1 MRVLG
6 VAGPSWTWGG
16 LFPSRGLTGHLQMT
30 RTGQT
35 VPARL
40 RGDLSAPGS
49 AARGRGPFINR
60 EVVRP
65 TVRDMALQSEPFGF
79 QAL

>member
-16 LFPSRGLTGHLQMT
+16 LFPSRGLTGHLQM
-30 RTGQT
+30 T

-65 TVRDMALQSEPFGF
+65 TVRDMALQSELFGF